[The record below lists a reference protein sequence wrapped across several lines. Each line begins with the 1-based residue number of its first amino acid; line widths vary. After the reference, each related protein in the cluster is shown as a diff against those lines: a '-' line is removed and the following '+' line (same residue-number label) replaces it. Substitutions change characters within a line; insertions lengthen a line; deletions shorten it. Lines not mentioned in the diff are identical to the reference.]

1 MNKELVSIIVLNYNA
16 GDLLL
21 NCIKSIKESSY
32 ENIEIIVVD
41 NISSD
46 GSQIKCQKKYP
57 EIKLIQNKENLGYCG
72 GNNIGIQASKGEFIV
87 ILNPDTVVEPNW
99 LDELISAH
107 NKFGDGLYQ
116 PKILSLNEDNQLIV
130 FTDNIKTYTICE
142 FRSNIKTYIPS

>member
-46 GSQIKCQKKYP
+46 DSQIKCQKTKWY
-57 EIKLIQNKENLGYCG
+57 N
-72 GNNIGIQASKGEFIV
+72 
-87 ILNPDTVVEPNW
+87 
-99 LDELISAH
+99 
-107 NKFGDGLYQ
+107 
-116 PKILSLNEDNQLIV
+116 
-130 FTDNIKTYTICE
+130 
-142 FRSNIKTYIPS
+142 

>member
-46 GSQIKCQKKYP
+46 DSQIKCQKKYP

-87 ILNPDTVVEPNW
+87 ILNPDTVFEPNW
-99 LDELISAH
+99 LD
-107 NKFGDGLYQ
+107 
-116 PKILSLNEDNQLIV
+116 
-130 FTDNIKTYTICE
+130 
-142 FRSNIKTYIPS
+142 